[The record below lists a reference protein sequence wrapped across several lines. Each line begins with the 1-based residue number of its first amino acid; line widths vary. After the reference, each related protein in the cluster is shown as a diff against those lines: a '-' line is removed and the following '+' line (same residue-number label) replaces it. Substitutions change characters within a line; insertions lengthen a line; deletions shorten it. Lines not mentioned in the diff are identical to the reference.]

1 MKNKKSREELLQY
14 YLGLPYTIK
23 ITPEEVGGYFVEIE
37 EFEGCMSQGETI
49 EEVMRNIKEAQ
60 EGWLEVAI
68 EEELEIPLPKVM
80 EEYSGK
86 FVLRVPKSL
95 HGKLSNLAE
104 REGVSLNQMI
114 VSLLSE
120 RFSLRKV
127 EGMFQSLS
135 WLVERMQ
142 KGLYDLKKEFSPL
155 SNEAKKIQGERA
167 TFQIKSLK
175 GKRPTIYEYK
185 RVL

>member
-1 MKNKKSREELLQY
+1 MKNKKSRGELLQY
-14 YLGLPYTIK
+14 YMGLPYTIK
-23 ITPEEVGGYFVEIE
+23 ISPEEVGGYFVEIE

-49 EEVMRNIKEAQ
+49 EEIMKNIKEAQ

-68 EEELEIPLPKVM
+68 EEGLEIPLPKEM

-104 REGVSLNQMI
+104 KEGVSLNQMV

-120 RFSLRKV
+120 RFAFRRV
-127 EGMFQSLS
+127 ENKIQSLS
-135 WLVERMQ
+135 WGMQ
-142 KGLYDLKKEFSPL
+142 EVQIGLYDLKQPAPL
-155 SNEAKKIQGERA
+155 SDEARRIRA
-167 TFQIKSLK
+167 SLHK
-175 GKRPTIYEYK
+175 EVKLPCKIYEYGE
-185 RVL
+185 VS

>member
-14 YLGLPYTIK
+14 YMGLPYTIK
-23 ITPEEVGGYFVEIE
+23 ITPEEVEGYFVEIE

-49 EEVMRNIKEAQ
+49 EEVLENIKEAQ

-68 EEELEIPLPKVM
+68 EEGLEIPLPKVM

-95 HGKLSNLAE
+95 HRKLSNLAE
-104 REGVSLNQMI
+104 EESVSLNQMI

-120 RFSLRKV
+120 RFALRRV
-127 EGMFQSLS
+127 ENKIQSLS
-135 WLVERMQ
+135 WVMEQMQ
-142 KGLYDLKKEFSPL
+142 IGLYNLKKRVSL
-155 SNEAKKIQGERA
+155 SKEAKKLQEVRASLQAEAVRERKPK
-167 TFQIKSLK
+167 IV
-175 GKRPTIYEYK
+175 EYK
-185 RVL
+185 EVS